1 MDVVQAVGWAIAALF
16 AGLFVYAK
24 VTGKSTEGLEDEV
37 YKRQRIAREAVEAV
51 QQLWESG
58 QIPKAPDGSK
68 HHLFIEAA
76 RFIDAYYPDL
86 TEAQLQMTIESAVFW
101 LKQGLSAVVADE

>member
-1 MDVVQAVGWAIAALF
+1 MDVLQAVGWVIAALF

-24 VTGKSTEGLEDEV
+24 VTGKSTDGFEDEI

-76 RFIDAYYPDL
+76 SFIREYYPTL
-86 TEAQLQMTIESAVFW
+86 SEAQLQMTIESAVFW
-101 LKQGLSAVVADE
+101 LKQGLAVVADE